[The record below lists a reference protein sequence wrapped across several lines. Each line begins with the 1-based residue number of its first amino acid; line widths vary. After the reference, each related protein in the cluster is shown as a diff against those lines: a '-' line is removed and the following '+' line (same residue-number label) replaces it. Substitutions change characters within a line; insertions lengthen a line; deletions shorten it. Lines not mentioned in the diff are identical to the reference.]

1 LVFGSPLGGWLYD
14 RYHYRYSSALGMI
27 IVAASLAIMSGAIRQ
42 DDIFWIY
49 ISFII
54 LGMGSILYQSPINTE
69 IMTALPRE
77 MLGMASSLS
86 SAVRNL
92 GMALGVSVSTLLL
105 YQELNLAG
113 YHGAVLDAEPELLSA
128 TISNVMIIAAA
139 LCLVGTI
146 AAFLRN
152 WKGPGRRNGI
162 G

>member
-1 LVFGSPLGGWLYD
+1 MGGWLYD

-27 IVAASLAIMSGAIRQ
+27 IVAASLAIMGGAIRQ

-105 YQELNLAG
+105 YQMLNQAG
-113 YHGAVLDAEPELLSA
+113 YHGAVLDAKPELLSS
-128 TISNVMIIAAA
+128 TISNVMMIAAA
-139 LCLVGTI
+139 LCIVGTI